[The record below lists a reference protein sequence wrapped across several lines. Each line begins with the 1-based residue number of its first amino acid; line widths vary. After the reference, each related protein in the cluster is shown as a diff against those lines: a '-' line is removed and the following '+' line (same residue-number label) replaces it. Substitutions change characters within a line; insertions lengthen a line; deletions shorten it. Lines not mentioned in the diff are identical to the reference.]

1 MDLRSRIIEAA
12 GKVYSEV
19 GYRGATTR
27 RIAAEAGCN
36 ELTLFRHFGSK
47 AALIHEAVT
56 CCGPESKLIPLPD
69 VPVDP
74 YVEVRDWAWL
84 HFTQMR
90 LHQGMI
96 RTTIG
101 EIEEHPEL
109 VRPSDPYVLAYDQLS
124 GYIRRLQAAGRAH
137 ADVDPESAAAVL
149 LNTVLLNGI
158 MRDLMPAVIPDTPE
172 FHVDQFVTVFLRGI
186 GVDIPPR
193 A

>member
-124 GYIRRLQAAGRAH
+124 GYIRRLQATGRAH
-137 ADVDPESAAAVL
+137 ADVDPESASAVL

-172 FHVDQFVTVFLRGI
+172 LHVDQFVTVFLRGI

>member
-1 MDLRSRIIEAA
+1 MDLRTRILEAA
-12 GKVYSEV
+12 AKVYAEV

-27 RIAAEAGCN
+27 RIAGEAGCN

-47 AALIHEAVT
+47 AALIHDAVA

-69 VPVDP
+69 TPVDP
-74 YVEVRDWAWL
+74 YAEVKPWALL
-84 HFTQMR
+84 HFAQMR
-90 LHQGMI
+90 EHQAMI

-101 EIEEHPEL
+101 ELEEHPEL

-124 GYIRRLQAAGRAH
+124 GYIRKLQAAGRAH
-137 ADVDPESAAAVL
+137 ADVDPESASAVL

-158 MRDLMPAVIPDTPE
+158 MRDLMPGVIPDTPE

-186 GVDIPPR
+186 GVTVPPR

>member
-56 CCGPESKLIPLPD
+56 CCGPESKLIPLPET
-69 VPVDP
+69 PVDP
-74 YVEVRDWAWL
+74 YTEVREWAWL

-90 LHQGMI
+90 QHQGMI

-124 GYIRRLQAAGRAH
+124 GYIQRLQAAGRAH
-137 ADVDPESAAAVL
+137 PDVDPESAAAVL
-149 LNTVLLNGI
+149 LNTILLNGI
-158 MRDLMPAVIPDTPE
+158 MRDLMPEVIPDTPE
-172 FHVDQFVTVFLRGI
+172 FHVDQFVTLFLRGI
-186 GVDIPPR
+186 GVTLTPR
-193 A
+193 G

>member
-1 MDLRSRIIEAA
+1 MTGVQTCALPI
-12 GKVYSEV
+12 SEV

-27 RIAAEAGCN
+27 RIAGEAGCN

-56 CCGPESKLIPLPD
+56 CCGPESKLIPLPET
-69 VPVDP
+69 PVDP
-74 YVEVRDWAWL
+74 YTEVRAWAWL

-90 LHQGMI
+90 EHQAMI

-124 GYIRRLQAAGRAH
+124 GYIRKLQAAGRAH
-137 ADVDPESAAAVL
+137 ADVDPESASAVL

-172 FHVDQFVTVFLRGI
+172 FHVDQFVLVFLRGI
-186 GVDIPPR
+186 GVSVPPR

>member
-1 MDLRSRIIEAA
+1 MDIRTRILEAA
-12 GKVYSEV
+12 TKVYAEV

-47 AALIHEAVT
+47 ESLIHEAVA

-74 YVEVRDWAWL
+74 WTEIRQWAGL
-84 HFTQMR
+84 HFAQIR
-90 LHQGMI
+90 QHQSLI

-101 EIEEHPEL
+101 ELEEHPDL
-109 VRPSDPYVLAYDQLS
+109 VRPSDPYALAYDQL
-124 GYIRRLQAAGRAH
+124 GAYVARLQADGRAEP
-137 ADVDPESAAAVL
+137 DVDPKSAAAIL
-149 LNTVLLNGI
+149 LNSLLLNAI
-158 MRDLMPAVIPDTPE
+158 MRDLMPALIPEDPE
-172 FHVDQFVTVFLRGI
+172 LHVDQFVRLFLRGI
-186 GVDIPPR
+186 GVPVPAR